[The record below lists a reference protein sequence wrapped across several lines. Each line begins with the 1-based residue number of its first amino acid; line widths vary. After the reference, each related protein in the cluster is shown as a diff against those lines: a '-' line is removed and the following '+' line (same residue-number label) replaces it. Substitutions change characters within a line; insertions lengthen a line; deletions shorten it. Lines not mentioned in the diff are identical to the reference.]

1 MKYKLYVVFNK
12 CCLLIKEMYYHLIL
26 GINKHTNN
34 NILNILLGIDKYY
47 YGYKMTYLYKRE
59 IIKVKYKNLP
69 DKSNKYRYIVSEIN
83 TKVELK
89 RVLDSGL
96 NIFGLKFERMFNE
109 KIDDLPNGLCIL
121 KFSTNNIFNQSINNL
136 PKTLKILRLGEYFNQ
151 EINNLPEGLVKLIL
165 GENFKK
171 SVDNLPKGLKYLRF
185 GYNKA
190 IFCTSYAPRSIYSID
205 YYSEFNGSIDKLP
218 EGLKVLKLGTNFKGE
233 LRNLPK
239 RLKYLHIGSRF
250 NGNIENLP
258 NGLTKL
264 FIGSSFNGCIDSL
277 PKSLRKIHFSYL
289 SNFVNEM
296 KILPEYLEVLILGTE
311 YNNNII
317 LPNSL
322 KFIFFGRNY
331 SKQIPK
337 LPNNLKNVCF
347 EYLNDANQICNLP
360 ESLEYLS
367 IGGCDGIILNKN
379 KIKIPKQIKLFEYA
393 EYNNEYEISESTKT
407 RNLDYYH
414 TRYWE
419 EKKMKN

>member
-1 MKYKLYVVFNK
+1 
-12 CCLLIKEMYYHLIL
+12 
-26 GINKHTNN
+26 
-34 NILNILLGIDKYY
+34 
-47 YGYKMTYLYKRE
+47 
-59 IIKVKYKNLP
+59 
-69 DKSNKYRYIVSEIN
+69 
-83 TKVELK
+83 
-89 RVLDSGL
+89 
-96 NIFGLKFERMFNE
+96 
-109 KIDDLPNGLCIL
+109 
-121 KFSTNNIFNQSINNL
+121 
-136 PKTLKILRLGEYFNQ
+136 
-151 EINNLPEGLVKLIL
+151 
-165 GENFKK
+165 
-171 SVDNLPKGLKYLRF
+171 
-185 GYNKA
+185 
-190 IFCTSYAPRSIYSID
+190 
-205 YYSEFNGSIDKLP
+205 
-218 EGLKVLKLGTNFKGE
+218 
-233 LRNLPK
+233 
-239 RLKYLHIGSRF
+239 
-250 NGNIENLP
+250 
-258 NGLTKL
+258 
-264 FIGSSFNGCIDSL
+264 
-277 PKSLRKIHFSYL
+277 
-289 SNFVNEM
+289 M

-419 EKKMKN
+419 EKKMKNLIIYYIIIYCLIIYILLQTLCIITYLPVLINIYIKQQ